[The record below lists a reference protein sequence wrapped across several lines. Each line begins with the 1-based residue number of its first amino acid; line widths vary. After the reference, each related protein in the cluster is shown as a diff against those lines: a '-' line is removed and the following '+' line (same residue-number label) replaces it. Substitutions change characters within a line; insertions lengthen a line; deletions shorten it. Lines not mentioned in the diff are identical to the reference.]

1 MTTIVASNGLTVAVA
16 VSMLPTEPVPVFEL
30 VAKVGGTTL
39 KRRHT
44 IGAVSGQIAAY
55 TQASLQAEIDALKTA
70 IANDAA
76 AIEAVRQ
83 LGANVT

>member
-1 MTTIVASNGLTVAVA
+1 MTTIIAANGLTVAVA
-16 VSMLPTEPVPVFEL
+16 VAMVPNEPVPVFE
-30 VAKVGGTTL
+30 VTAKIGGTTL

-44 IGAVSGQIAAY
+44 IGAVSGSVATY
-55 TQASLQAEIDALKTA
+55 TQASLQAEIDAVKTA
-70 IANDAA
+70 LANDAA